1 MNPGFASSV
10 LSNHGRQE
18 REKGS
23 LKDGAIERGKQDTKD
38 DGKTAGG
45 LNWGGRKKGRER
57 GTEGRREGD
66 LHRGGGVREE
76 VMSETEVTVM

>member
-1 MNPGFASSV
+1 MNPGSASSV
-10 LSNHGRQE
+10 LNNHGRQE

-23 LKDGAIERGKQDTKD
+23 LEDGAIERGKQDTKD

-45 LNWGGRKKGRER
+45 LNWGGGKEG
-57 GTEGRREGD
+57 GEGRREGD